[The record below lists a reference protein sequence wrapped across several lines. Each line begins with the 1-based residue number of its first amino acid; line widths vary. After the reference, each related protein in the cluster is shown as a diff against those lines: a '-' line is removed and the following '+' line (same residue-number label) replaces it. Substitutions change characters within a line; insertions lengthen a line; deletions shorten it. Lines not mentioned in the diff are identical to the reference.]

1 MGCRV
6 VRYDD
11 ISFLAHAIHAA
22 PSVDEFKGK
31 IVFQNDLTPEEDE
44 AFRRVCEDVSTRYP
58 PPQSLTCPFFL
69 DRTICQSVVAAGRR
83 RSPRE
88 NKR

>member
-1 MGCRV
+1 MSVGCRV

-58 PPQSLTCPFFL
+58 PPPVSLALFSGQDYLPKCGGGGA
-69 DRTICQSVVAAGRR
+69 QA
-83 RSPRE
+83 
-88 NKR
+88 

>member
-58 PPQSLTCPFFL
+58 PPPKSHLPFFSGQDYL
-69 DRTICQSVVAAGRR
+69 PKCGGGGAQA
-83 RSPRE
+83 
-88 NKR
+88 